1 MPGFNAR
8 CFQRSSSSVSYP
20 SSSCD
25 AQNVKKKGEKQV
37 VGADGQTVVSSALQ
51 QEHTR
56 ECTETSGPQSV
67 GI

>member
-1 MPGFNAR
+1 M
-8 CFQRSSSSVSYP
+8 
-20 SSSCD
+20 
-25 AQNVKKKGEKQV
+25 

-51 QEHTR
+51 QGHTR